1 MCLHPRR
8 SLFCIADR
16 LILAFV
22 SLSVKLLQILINI
35 SLIVGHPPR
44 IITPPK
50 DQYVISGRVAT
61 FICSAI
67 GSPNPQIEWRKNGR
81 RLVTQRYSVIDFPN
95 GSVLRIEPVKSVS
108 YRLIHCWVIVGFT

>member
-1 MCLHPRR
+1 MFLLNR
-8 SLFCIADR
+8 LFIMF
-16 LILAFV
+16 IV
-22 SLSVKLLQILINI
+22 IILIKFDF
-35 SLIVGHPPR
+35 LPTGHPPR

-81 RLVTQRYSVIDFPN
+81 RLITQRYSVIDFPN

-108 YRLIHCWVIVGFT
+108 SNLIVFIYFYSIC